1 MACDLMPDGP
11 RKRAV
16 PTIRIDTIT
25 HAQAIRL
32 PGDRANSVQID
43 GLDENGR
50 VIRVILAPTVVDAM
64 LARAALEAA

>member
-1 MACDLMPDGP
+1 MGCDLMPDGP

-25 HAQAIRL
+25 HAQAVRL

-50 VIRVILAPTVVDAM
+50 VIRIVLAPPVVGAM
-64 LARAALEAA
+64 LARAAMETS